1 MSGADHMAA
10 TAIDAIFSLQG
21 LVLPRD
27 HAQALQVALCA
38 ALPWLETDAI
48 AAVLPL
54 KLAPGGSDVALLS
67 KRTRLILRV
76 AASRMDAL
84 MALAGTE
91 LAVAGCRLKLDDPHP
106 RELRPIATLYAY
118 KVAAASQ
125 DEISFMQVI
134 EKELA
139 ELAIGGER
147 VCGKRGHMVV
157 SGQVQITFSLM
168 LHGLSPE
175 QSLRLQQVGLG
186 PHRLLG
192 CGVFVP
198 HKSAAAV

>member
-1 MSGADHMAA
+1 MSAVDNLSA
-10 TAIDAIFSLQG
+10 TAVDAIFSLEG
-21 LVLPRD
+21 LALPRE

-38 ALPWLETDAI
+38 VLPWLETDVI

-54 KLAPGGSDVALLS
+54 KLAPGGPEPGLLS

-76 AASRMDAL
+76 AASRMAGL

-91 LAVAGCRLKLDDPHP
+91 LSVAGCRLKLDDPHS
-106 RELRPIATLYAY
+106 RELRPISTLYAY
-118 KVAAASQ
+118 KVAADNH
-125 DEISFMQVI
+125 DEVAFMRDM

-139 ELAIGGER
+139 GLAIGGDR
-147 VCGKRGHMVV
+147 VCGKRGQLVV
-157 SGQVQITFSLM
+157 SGQAQNTFSLM

-175 QSLRLQQVGLG
+175 QSLRLQTVGLG